1 MVKNIRDIPIIIGSG
16 EKKVSENEW
25 ITRKKYHVSMVSSV
39 QIPAGTKL
47 TDAMVVY
54 RNPGTG
60 ISYKESFKILGK
72 HTIVDIPENEL
83 LTIEMFK

>member
-1 MVKNIRDIPIIIGSG
+1 
-16 EKKVSENEW
+16 
-25 ITRKKYHVSMVSSV
+25 MVSSV

-60 ISYKESFKILGK
+60 IPYKESFKILGK